1 MLRRSR
7 PRDREILLA
16 DVDTMFVSVARLVW
30 PEVAETELLIVG
42 GQGPRGVVTSASYPC
57 RAYGVRA
64 GMPIRHALALC
75 PNARVVDVP
84 REAVREKSRAI
95 REILS
100 GYAVTLEPASV
111 DEFYLDVTGVS
122 KAMGLDLEG
131 LARRIREH
139 ALKETRLSLSI
150 GGGTNRLIAKMA
162 ANACKPAGVL
172 VIAPG
177 EEEAFLENFGLA
189 DIPGI
194 GPRSAERYARY
205 GLRSVRDA
213 RRFSREALVGWFGE
227 KEGNRLWE
235 RIRGIDDTPVS
246 PPGPAKS
253 HSREE
258 TFPVD
263 LYSDRDLETELL
275 ALAIR
280 VSGDLRA
287 DGRLARTVTVRIRDR
302 DFLTRQASRTLDRP
316 IASERAV
323 YTVALE
329 LMSRLRARRRTGVRL
344 LGVALSGLVDPR
356 EVGKTSQLALFDDEP
371 PVLDEEDRDRRISRA
386 VDALRKRFGEDIV
399 LPATLLRSPTG
410 PKRSGKAE

>member
-1 MLRRSR
+1 LSISLSLLPPSSPLLPYTTLFRSAMLRRSR

-30 PEVAETELLIVG
+30 PEIAETELLIVG

-194 GPRSAERYARY
+194 GPRSAE
-205 GLRSVRDA
+205 
-213 RRFSREALVGWFGE
+213 
-227 KEGNRLWE
+227 
-235 RIRGIDDTPVS
+235 
-246 PPGPAKS
+246 
-253 HSREE
+253 
-258 TFPVD
+258 
-263 LYSDRDLETELL
+263 
-275 ALAIR
+275 
-280 VSGDLRA
+280 
-287 DGRLARTVTVRIRDR
+287 
-302 DFLTRQASRTLDRP
+302 
-316 IASERAV
+316 
-323 YTVALE
+323 
-329 LMSRLRARRRTGVRL
+329 
-344 LGVALSGLVDPR
+344 
-356 EVGKTSQLALFDDEP
+356 
-371 PVLDEEDRDRRISRA
+371 
-386 VDALRKRFGEDIV
+386 
-399 LPATLLRSPTG
+399 
-410 PKRSGKAE
+410 